1 MEFVKGKE
9 LGEWLAQIAPKSRS
23 IVIASPYI
31 TRTGLQPILA
41 QHANPRRRLDV
52 TILTSFEALSVLTG
66 SLDVDV
72 LCELWEQGNK
82 TDAAPSV
89 TIYDV
94 FDLHAK
100 VCIVDGRVAVI
111 GSGNM
116 TRGGTLGT
124 NVELGV
130 KVTARQDVAEVVA
143 QVDGWTRGIRPITA
157 TEMKRFKRLVDEN
170 FKQYRGLPD
179 VSLGHLQVFPG
190 AEGDYFAAMQKVVKL
205 ASGRNG
211 CTRAVLLESLKNIAL
226 GTDGAQ
232 TPQARLIFLELLG
245 LVKTS
250 EDNQNIMGTEVG
262 AALGGRSGRKKFAV
276 MLMSR
281 YPIVQRTYR
290 FLCDAYPRRI
300 TYSEMEAGL
309 LVADD
314 PNSAS
319 RGMDELQD
327 SARWLRSLGLIEDDG
342 HRPLRFH
349 AKKPFLSSPV
359 AE

>member
-1 MEFVKGKE
+1 MDFVKGKE
-9 LGEWLAQIAPKSRS
+9 LGEWLIAVVPKSRS
-23 IVIASPYI
+23 VVIASPYI
-31 TRTGLQPILA
+31 TRTGLQPILTRV
-41 QHANPRRRLDV
+41 ANPRRCLDV
-52 TILTSFEALSVLTG
+52 QILTSFEALSVLTG
-66 SLDVDV
+66 SLDVDI
-72 LCELWEQGNK
+72 LCELWKRGNK
-82 TDAAPSV
+82 AGAVPSV

-100 VCIVDGRVAVI
+100 VCIIDGRIAVV

-130 KVTARQDVAEVVA
+130 KVTARRDVEGVVA
-143 QVDGWTRGIRPITA
+143 QLKEWTRGLTPITA
-157 TEMKRFKRLVDEN
+157 AEMMTFKRLVNEN
-170 FKQYRGLPD
+170 FKAYRGLPD

-190 AEGDYFAAMQKVVKL
+190 VDSDYFAAMQQVVKR
-205 ASGRNG
+205 ASGRKG
-211 CTRAVLLESLKNIAL
+211 CTRAALLESLKNIAQ

-250 EDNQNIMGTEVG
+250 DDNQNIMGTEEG
-262 AALGGRSGRKKFAV
+262 AALGGRGGRKRFAAI
-276 MLMSR
+276 LMNR

-290 FLCDAYPRRI
+290 FLCDAHPRTV

-319 RGMDELQD
+319 RGMNELQD
-327 SARWLRSLGLIEDDG
+327 SARWLRSLGLINDDG
-342 HRPLRFH
+342 HRPLRFLV
-349 AKKPFLSSPV
+349 KKPFLSSPAV
-359 AE
+359 E